1 MRNSASL
8 FVHVVH
14 LITMRKPV
22 IGLFPRV
29 VKYNSS
35 PLLHLSL
42 LTVFPRSNI
51 ETLFIDYG

>member
-1 MRNSASL
+1 MRIRASL
-8 FVHVVH
+8 FVHVVY

-22 IGLFPRV
+22 ICPIPRV

-35 PLLHLSL
+35 FPLHLFL